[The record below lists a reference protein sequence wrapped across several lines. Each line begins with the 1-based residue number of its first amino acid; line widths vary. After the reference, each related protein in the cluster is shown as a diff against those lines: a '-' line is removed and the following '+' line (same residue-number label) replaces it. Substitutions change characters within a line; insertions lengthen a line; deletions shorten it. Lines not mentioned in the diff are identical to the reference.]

1 MALSAD
7 TMRGLDVAS
16 RWRALTER
24 QVANLVDMYET
35 GRWRRYYGEEQ
46 FRLLMQESIAAVEA
60 WRQLND
66 ITQQFVSRARLADV
80 DDTDGPVVAG
90 AAPAGPRADEPSRA
104 LQSLQSFS
112 ADFTRR
118 GDDV

>member
-1 MALSAD
+1 MALSTD
-7 TMRGLDVAS
+7 MMRGLDVAS
-16 RWRALTER
+16 RWRTLTER
-24 QVANLVDMYET
+24 QVANLVEMYET

-46 FRLLMQESIAAVEA
+46 FRLLMQESVAAVEA

-66 ITQQFVSRARLADV
+66 ITHKVAPRARSADV
-80 DDTDGPVVAG
+80 DDTDGPVVPG

-118 GDDV
+118 GDGV